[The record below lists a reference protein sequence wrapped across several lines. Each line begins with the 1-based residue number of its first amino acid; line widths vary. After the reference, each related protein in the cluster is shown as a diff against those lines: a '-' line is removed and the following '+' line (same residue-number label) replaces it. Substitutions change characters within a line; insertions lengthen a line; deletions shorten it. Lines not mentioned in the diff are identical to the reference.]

1 MARDHFGLGSSNMAK
16 LLQIDFP
23 FTGPFGADMANQLRE
38 LAESIA
44 TEPGFLW
51 KIWTENADS
60 KEAGGIYLFKDGASA
75 EAYLSKHSAR
85 LASFGIEGIRAR
97 IFDINTELTR
107 IDRGPLA

>member
-1 MARDHFGLGSSNMAK
+1 MAK

-23 FTGPFGADMANQLRE
+23 FAGPFGTELAAQLRE

-51 KIWTENADS
+51 KISTDNAES
-60 KEAGGIYLFKDGASA
+60 KQAGGIYLFQDEASA
-75 EAYLSKHSAR
+75 PAYLSKHRAR
-85 LASFGIEGIRAR
+85 LASFGIEGRRACM
-97 IFDINTELTR
+97 FDINPELTR

>member
-1 MARDHFGLGSSNMAK
+1 MAK

-23 FTGPFGADMANQLRE
+23 FIGPFGAEMATQLRE

-51 KIWTENADS
+51 KIWTENAATQL
-60 KEAGGIYLFKDGASA
+60 AGGIYLFQDAASA

-85 LASFGIEGIRAR
+85 LASFGITDIRAR
-97 IFDINTELTR
+97 IFDINADLTR
-107 IDRGPLA
+107 ITHGPLA